1 MFEGSERELRKNE
14 CIWIDC
20 QEGFEHISS
29 ENEAWK
35 LAWVHFNGKCA
46 KEFYEMFR
54 EKNGDF
60 VFIPPEINSVKI
72 LIEQILKNVKENR
85 SELQSHSLLTQL
97 VTECIVCKE
106 VKNISQEIREFINA
120 NYKDEG
126 LIEVIENRF
135 KLTIKELEVLFEQNY
150 GIGLREYVINRRLNA
165 AKELLRFTIRPV
177 KEVIT
182 ESGIRNEELFYKLF
196 KEKEFMNPEDYRR
209 NWAQWIKD

>member
-1 MFEGSERELRKNE
+1 MCKSF
-14 CIWIDC
+14 
-20 QEGFEHISS
+20 
-29 ENEAWK
+29 
-35 LAWVHFNGKCA
+35 
-46 KEFYEMFR
+46 
-54 EKNGDF
+54 
-60 VFIPPEINSVKI
+60 
-72 LIEQILKNVKENR
+72 IEQILKNVKENR